1 MPNTLTRA
9 ENFDGRILGYTD
21 IGLDEG
27 HASLALTAVGTG
39 YVIPTNEFK
48 VAFVIP
54 PSGNVLIEFQ
64 IQCGSGSSGA
74 GTLHAGLSTT
84 DKDAGYTQLEDFHE
98 KLFDDTGS
106 RNGIQTV
113 NGSWTLTG
121 LTAGDSE
128 ELWIA
133 FASQLVTGSP
143 YIFWGANSSDRY
155 PDFIMKAT
163 ALPATIAT

>member
-1 MPNTLTRA
+1 MS
-9 ENFDGRILGYTD
+9 IITD
-21 IGLDEG
+21 YWEQI
-27 HASLALTAVGTG
+27 
-39 YVIPTNEFK
+39 

-64 IQCGSGSSGA
+64 IQYSSGSSGV

-133 FASQLVTGSP
+133 FASASVTGSP
-143 YIFWGANSSDRY
+143 TIYWGSNSSGRY